1 VDQKA
6 LAPALKINNIQFY
19 KHPYLDIMLATN
31 PVPAIDDLW
40 KVWNTL
46 IKTQEEAAAVLY
58 KTLDQ
63 CRKYSLQ
70 TLVFLEYTDY
80 LPENHRLTSSVL
92 SLQQVDSIYMTPT
105 VNPMNYSSENL
116 FKLFGIGMSG

>member
-1 VDQKA
+1 MV
-6 LAPALKINNIQFY
+6 
-19 KHPYLDIMLATN
+19 ATS

-46 IKTQEEAAAVLY
+46 IKNQEEAAGVLY
-58 KTLDQ
+58 KILDQ

-70 TLVFLEYTDY
+70 TLVFLEYPDY
-80 LPENHRLTSSVL
+80 LPENHRLTSSIL

-105 VNPMNYSSENL
+105 VNRMNYSFENL
-116 FKLFGIGMSG
+116 FKLFGIGMSGWSYTKRYFPDIKR